1 MSYKQKKQIHMKQID
16 LAPIFQ
22 SAAAIVLCC
31 IALSVQIVYPHSNVI
46 PFVAALLGLFL
57 CSELSNSGSRR
68 GAEYSVGIMLGMFVL
83 AWIIVPIVYI
93 DSFSGDVIARRKM
106 WIDIFSLLFVP
117 FIGACY
123 EHRYA

>member
-1 MSYKQKKQIHMKQID
+1 MKKID
-16 LAPIFQ
+16 LSPICQ
-22 SAAAIVLCC
+22 CLAAIVLCC
-31 IALSVQIVYPHSNVI
+31 VSLSIQSIYPYSNEI
-46 PFVAALLGLFL
+46 PFVAAILGVSIGYALSFL
-57 CSELSNSGSRR
+57 GERR
-68 GAEYSVGIMLGMFVL
+68 NAEYSITIVIGMFVL

-123 EHRYA
+123 EHRYAY

>member
-1 MSYKQKKQIHMKQID
+1 MLYKQKNKYLMKQID

-22 SAAAIVLCC
+22 SAAAIALCC
-31 IALSVQIVYPHSNVI
+31 IALSVQIVYPHSNII
-46 PFVAALLGLFL
+46 PFVAAFLGLFL

-83 AWIIVPIVYI
+83 AWIIVPIIYI
-93 DSFSGDVIARRKM
+93 DSFGDDVIARRKM

-123 EHRYA
+123 ERSYA

>member
-1 MSYKQKKQIHMKQID
+1 MKQID
-16 LAPIFQ
+16 FTPIIQ
-22 SAAAIVLCC
+22 SAVAIALCC

-46 PFVAALLGLFL
+46 PFAAALLGLLL

-83 AWIIVPIVYI
+83 AWIIVPIAYL
-93 DSFSGDVIARRKM
+93 DSFSDDIIARRKM
-106 WIDIFSLLFVP
+106 WIDIYSLLFVP

-123 EHRYA
+123 ERSYA